1 MSKLVGRFTS
11 LSLWRWINGLLSQ
24 RVSRRS
30 AKLTREIEASD
41 FTPQHLVSDYK
52 IDVEVLRLNSKVDQ
66 ALTYRSSSSEKSDRA
81 MISR

>member
-1 MSKLVGRFTS
+1 MALDQWVVVAKT
-11 LSLWRWINGLLSQ
+11 LL
-24 RVSRRS
+24 RRS